1 MIKDY
6 YVYSRTM
13 IEEHVEPH
21 EVPHLIISIG
31 CPGDE
36 DAKIKTNEH
45 TLKILRLQF
54 WDSDGES
61 IKEGELS
68 VAPAEQCFQP
78 EQARQI
84 LALVKT
90 WPEAQRLIVHCD
102 AGYSRSP
109 AVAAAISKILTGDDE
124 SFFKRYRPNMW
135 VYRTILEEYY
145 IA

>member
-1 MIKDY
+1 MIKQY
-6 YVYSRTM
+6 YIYSRTM

-61 IKEGELS
+61 VKESE
-68 VAPAEQCFQP
+68 CFQP

-90 WPEAQRLIVHCD
+90 WPEAERLIVHCD

-124 SFFKRYRPNMW
+124 SFFKRYRPNMR